1 MKLSP
6 IKEMALGAV
15 LWLPLCFFL
24 WFYLASPI
32 VFPVSWLT
40 NLVLTWLAPG
50 IVDHV
55 QQFGYILEVQTLLPP
70 AQAVAG
76 AGQGTPVIV
85 LQFNP
90 MIYAYGF
97 PLLAGLVMATPT
109 SGWRR
114 AAQIAIGYSILVP
127 VQVWGV
133 SWEVLKTVGFELGP
147 SGRQAVQA
155 AGFNLDVVALC
166 YQFGYL
172 IFPAVAPI
180 IIWLFSNRR
189 FLETLVAMPAGAE
202 AAGGAEK
209 KSPETD

>member
-6 IKEMALGAV
+6 IREMALGAV

-40 NLVLTWLAPG
+40 NVVLSGLVPG

-70 AQAVAG
+70 ERVVAG

-85 LQFNP
+85 LQLNP

-109 SGWRR
+109 SGRRR
-114 AAQIAIGYSILVP
+114 ALQIVLGYLVLVP

-147 SGRQAVQA
+147 GGEQAIRA
-155 AGFNLDVVALC
+155 AGLNLDVVGLC

-172 IFPAVAPI
+172 IFPAVTPI
-180 IIWLFSNRR
+180 IIWLLSNRR
-189 FLETLVAMPAGAE
+189 FLEVLVATPAGSEGAR
-202 AAGGAEK
+202 AADGEPPA
-209 KSPETD
+209 DD